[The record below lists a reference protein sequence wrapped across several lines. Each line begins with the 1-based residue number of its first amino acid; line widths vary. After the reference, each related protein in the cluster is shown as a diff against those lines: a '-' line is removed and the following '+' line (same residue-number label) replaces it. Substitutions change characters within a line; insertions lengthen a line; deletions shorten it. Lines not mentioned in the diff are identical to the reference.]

1 MKQSL
6 CRFLLLWFAGSS
18 AAFCQVYLMQAP
30 QFAQAGQAVPIRAIV
45 ESTPTAVTLT
55 WVSGSET
62 GVLDMAFNADG
73 SCWTATIP
81 ADAVAGT
88 ELTYTVT
95 ADDAQG
101 SAASED
107 CTLSIC
113 PAYTVLEPKQMTL
126 RQATLAET
134 VWNSSARAFGLLK
147 PENGPPIGP
156 ASIAFHKG
164 RVYLLD
170 SVNER
175 ILSFSKAGK
184 SRTEVPIATSF
195 ASDLVVDPTN
205 DSLLVISQLEDKIY
219 RIRKGKVAKTV
230 PVKLKRSFEYP
241 AQFVFDRDT
250 QSLHTQQ
257 QNRRGKRAS
266 VMNKNT
272 SVQTADQPT
281 EQNLPVLTDVRDH
294 QLQVKADGNPQ
305 IFAVEF
311 QQPVGFI
318 DEAVVDDNGIVW
330 VLFTLQGDYR
340 VRRLAR
346 IDTVNAQAQTALID
360 VWFSFDATRR
370 MAVTDSG
377 VVLMTGDET
386 QGRMVTFD
394 YAGGV
399 Q

>member
-18 AAFCQVYLMQAP
+18 AAFCQVYLTQSP
-30 QFAQAGQAVPIRAIV
+30 QFAEAGQAVPIRAFV

-55 WVSGSET
+55 WIGGSET
-62 GVLDMAFNADG
+62 GSLDMAFNAG
-73 SCWTATIP
+73 GCWTATIP

-95 ADDAQG
+95 ANDDQG
-101 SAASED
+101 STASPD
-107 CTLSIC
+107 CTLAIC
-113 PAYTVLEPKQMTL
+113 PAYTVLEPKPMTL

-134 VWNSSARAFGLLK
+134 VWNGSDRAFGLLK

-156 ASIAFHKG
+156 ASIAYHKG
-164 RVYLLD
+164 RIYLLD

-175 ILSFSKAGK
+175 ILSFSKANK
-184 SRTEVPIATSF
+184 TRTEVPIATSF
-195 ASDLVVDPTN
+195 GSDLVVDPTN

-219 RIRKGKVAKTV
+219 RIRKGKVSKTV
-230 PVKLKRSFEYP
+230 PVPLKKSFEYP
-241 AQFVFDRDT
+241 AQFVFDRGT

-257 QNRRGKRAS
+257 QNHRGKRAA
-266 VMNKNT
+266 VMSNNV
-272 SVQTADQPT
+272 SVQTADQPIK
-281 EQNLPVLTDVRDH
+281 QNLPVLTDVQGH
-294 QLQVKADGNPQ
+294 QLQVKADSNPQ
-305 IFAVEF
+305 VFAIAF

-318 DEAVVDDNGIVW
+318 DEAVVDDNGVVW
-330 VLFTLQGDYR
+330 VLYTLQGDYR

-346 IDTVNAQAQTALID
+346 IDTVTAQAETALID
-360 VWFSFDATRR
+360 IWFSFDATRR
-370 MAVTDSG
+370 MAATDTG

-386 QGRMVTFD
+386 QGRIVTFD
-394 YAGGV
+394 YTGGV